1 VTRITDAIPRV
12 GTRKQVVHPV
22 KLETVSPKNFLLEHL
37 PPAVRERIQAQLVPI
52 ALHHGEIIHRPGEKI
67 RDLYFPTTCMISVT
81 VTMSNGRTVE
91 TGAIGSREVVGVN
104 AFMGG
109 SETTSSQYIVQLPGD
124 AIKIATQPLIDEF
137 DRNTE
142 LREVLLRYT
151 QAFMAQ
157 ISQNVAC
164 NRLHPIDRRF
174 ARWLL
179 EVRDRVQHDEF
190 PLTHV
195 FIAQMLGVRRSSV
208 TDVAAKL
215 KQLGIVD
222 ARRGR
227 IKISNLQ
234 ALQAR
239 SCECY
244 RTLKNEYD
252 RLLGLR

>member
-1 VTRITDAIPRV
+1 MTRILNGSLRV
-12 GTRKQVVHPV
+12 GTREQVVPPSE
-22 KLETVSPKNFLLEHL
+22 LKNGSSKNLLLDNL
-37 PPAVRERIQAQLVPI
+37 PADVRQRIQAKLIPVS
-52 ALHHGEIIHRPGEKI
+52 LRHGEIIHKPGEKI
-67 RDLYFPTTCMISVT
+67 CDLYFPTTCMISVT
-81 VTMSNGRTVE
+81 VTMNDARTVE
-91 TGAIGSREVVGVN
+91 VGAIGSREVVGVN

-124 AIKIATQPLIDEF
+124 AIKIATEPLVREF

-142 LREVLLRYT
+142 LRDVLLRYT

-164 NRLHPIDRRF
+164 NRLHAIDRRF

-179 EVRDRVQHDEF
+179 EVRDRVQRDDF

-195 FIAQMLGVRRSSV
+195 FIAQMLGVRRSSI

-215 KQLGIVD
+215 KKQGIVD

-227 IKISNLQ
+227 IIIMDFR
-234 ALQAR
+234 ALQDR

-244 RTLKNEYD
+244 QALKDEYD
-252 RLLGLR
+252 RLLGLA